1 MDSTN
6 RMIFNLTVDIVW
18 KIRVRFG
25 VIPGMTPTKVLEIS
39 DAVGS
44 LILDH
49 LSKLHDVREITDEKG
64 HLRAPA
70 NQE

>member
-1 MDSTN
+1 
-6 RMIFNLTVDIVW
+6 MIANLTGDVIS
-18 KIRVRFG
+18 KIRTRFG
-25 VIPGMTPTKVLEIS
+25 VLPDMTPTRVLTLS

-44 LILDH
+44 VILDH
-49 LSKLHDVREITDEKG
+49 LSHYHDVREITDEKG